1 MDTAE
6 DFAKMT
12 PEERK
17 YIGLHMQPQ
26 SFVQYFIASTGDLY
40 VNVDVFIEI
49 AKNSHIKY
57 EYDKYSIN
65 ELTDDI
71 NFKLVFIHKKK
82 YYNNSIYLLLHYLFD
97 GFNDNYIL
105 DNQLDYPHSLYLLL
119 NNIYNN

>member
-40 VNVDVFIEI
+40 VNVDVFI
-49 AKNSHIKY
+49 
-57 EYDKYSIN
+57 
-65 ELTDDI
+65 
-71 NFKLVFIHKKK
+71 
-82 YYNNSIYLLLHYLFD
+82 
-97 GFNDNYIL
+97 
-105 DNQLDYPHSLYLLL
+105 
-119 NNIYNN
+119 